1 MIVCCLNVCIASLCG
16 HFAVYENCDSVLLE
30 YLYCQFCGHFAVYS
44 QLCHITDCL
53 ILCPAR
59 PVDGDEDILF

>member
-1 MIVCCLNVCIASLCG
+1 MFVLPVCVGTLLCMKIVILCCLNICIASL
-16 HFAVYENCDSVLLE
+16 
-30 YLYCQFCGHFAVYS
+30 CGHFAVYS